1 MKKVILTLV
10 VSIFVA
16 ASSFAQPKQHKGEKS
31 NFTPE
36 QKATLMIKKMALS
49 LDLSSSQQQK
59 IKPILLA
66 ASTQR
71 ENARKEHMANKKAGN
86 KLSGDEKYSM
96 MNQMLDKKL
105 AFQAQMKKVLNEDQF
120 KKWKKTSAH
129 RSKAMK
135 GKKGSAKKGKK
146 GKGKHHGDK
155 KKQCDHKGKQC
166 DNA

>member
-16 ASSFAQPKQHKGEKS
+16 ASSFAQPRQNKGEKP

-36 QKATLMIKKMALS
+36 QKVKLMVKKMALS
-49 LDLSSSQQQK
+49 LDLSASQQQK
-59 IKPILLA
+59 LKPILLD

-71 ENARKEHMANKKAGN
+71 EEAKKEHMANKEAGK
-86 KLSGDEKYSM
+86 KLSNDEKYSL

-105 AFQAQMKKVLNEDQF
+105 AFQAQMKKVLNKDQF
-120 KKWKKTSAH
+120 EKWKKMSAH

-135 GKKGSAKKGKK
+135 GKKGGAKKGK
-146 GKGKHHGDK
+146 DK
-155 KKQCDHKGKQC
+155 RHDDKRKKSNNG
-166 DNA
+166 